1 MASHHQRHQVA
12 ETAPTGGH
20 PSGAGRQADRF
31 GQPAAE
37 GLLEPTEAGGEF
49 LGQQIVV
56 EARRDQVTHHRGNQ
70 GGRIEMGQSP
80 WVVGVVGPDH
90 ELLHLG
96 QQSVVADAIQPGGH
110 GRLHGEA
117 GKGWLVA
124 GGGEPAAQQ
133 CRGALKQPLQGGIER
148 LRIGEGKAGRVGAQL
163 GWRGLGHA
171 DQGRLARWRHS
182 AFRRTRSA
190 LRKGS
195 GSRLGHRGCGVG
207 SGAGATTGL
216 ERL

>member
-1 MASHHQRHQVA
+1 MGVGTAQHHRLAHAIEAPLVASHHQRHQVA

-56 EARRDQVTHHRGNQ
+56 EARRDQVAHHRGNQ
-70 GGRIEMGQSP
+70 GRRVEMGQSP
-80 WVVGVVGPDH
+80 GVVGVVGPHH
-90 ELLHLG
+90 ELLQLG
-96 QQSVVADAIQPGGH
+96 QQSVVANAAAPGSH

-117 GKGWLVA
+117 GKGWLVS

-133 CRGALKQPLQGGIER
+133 SRGALKQPLQVGIER
-148 LRIGEGKAGRVGAQL
+148 LRIGEGKAGRGGAL
-163 GWRGLGHA
+163 PRWRGLGHA
-171 DQGRLARWRHS
+171 DQGRLVRWGH
-182 AFRRTRSA
+182 SA
-190 LRKGS
+190 LR
-195 GSRLGHRGCGVG
+195 RCRG
-207 SGAGATTGL
+207 AL
-216 ERL
+216 PR